1 MKIIPVIL
9 SGGSGS
15 RLWPLSRSAY
25 PKQLIPLIS
34 KKTMLQETLFR
45 LSGWKDIGDPVII
58 CGNEHRFIVAEQI
71 RDININPQVI
81 ILEPEGRNTA
91 PAIAAAALSLIDEE
105 DSAMLVLP
113 ADHVIKNTKAFEEI
127 VKTALK
133 HLNDER
139 LVTFGIEP
147 ISADTGYGYIQ
158 LGKSIP
164 NIEKSFEI
172 KRFVEKPD
180 SKTAESY
187 LQSGDYLWN
196 SGMFLFKPKTFINEL
211 DKFEPKMV
219 KQVNL
224 ALANSY
230 NDLDFLRLSEDDFKL
245 SPSNSIDYAVMEKT
259 KFGVI
264 LRTDIGWSDIGS
276 WEALSSISEK
286 DKYGNTLRGDTF
298 TLETTDTFIRSESR
312 LVASIGVE
320 NLVIIDTPDA
330 LLVTNKSKTQDVKK
344 IVEYINTMGRKEHEH
359 HKKVFRPWG
368 YYESLIKSSNFQ
380 VKSIIIKPGEKL
392 SLQLHKKR
400 AEHWVVVS
408 GIALVTIDKKQI
420 KLIEN
425 QSTYIPIGSK
435 HRLANIGED
444 ILHIIEI
451 QSGNY
456 LEEDDIIRFDDD
468 YGRI

>member
-1 MKIIPVIL
+1 M
-9 SGGSGS
+9 
-15 RLWPLSRSAY
+15 
-25 PKQLIPLIS
+25 
-34 KKTMLQETLFR
+34 
-45 LSGWKDIGDPVII
+45 
-58 CGNEHRFIVAEQI
+58 
-71 RDININPQVI
+71 
-81 ILEPEGRNTA
+81 
-91 PAIAAAALSLIDEE
+91 
-105 DSAMLVLP
+105 
-113 ADHVIKNTKAFEEI
+113 
-127 VKTALK
+127 
-133 HLNDER
+133 
-139 LVTFGIEP
+139 
-147 ISADTGYGYIQ
+147 
-158 LGKSIP
+158 
-164 NIEKSFEI
+164 
-172 KRFVEKPD
+172 
-180 SKTAESY
+180 
-187 LQSGDYLWN
+187 
-196 SGMFLFKPKTFINEL
+196 
-211 DKFEPKMV
+211 
-219 KQVNL
+219 
-224 ALANSY
+224 
-230 NDLDFLRLSEDDFKL
+230 
-245 SPSNSIDYAVMEKT
+245 
-259 KFGVI
+259 
-264 LRTDIGWSDIGS
+264 
-276 WEALSSISEK
+276 
-286 DKYGNTLRGDTF
+286 
-298 TLETTDTFIRSESR
+298 ETTDTFIRSESR

>member
-45 LSGWKDIGDPVII
+45 LSGWKDIDDPIII

-71 RDININPQVI
+71 RDININPKVI

-105 DSAMLVLP
+105 GSAMLVLP
-113 ADHVIKNTKAFEEI
+113 ADHVIKNTKAFEKI

-133 HLNDER
+133 HLNDEK
-139 LVTFGIEP
+139 LITFGIEP

-158 LGKSIP
+158 LGESIP
-164 NIEKSFEI
+164 NIEKSFKI

-211 DKFEPKMV
+211 DKFEPKIV

-259 KFGVI
+259 KFGII

-298 TLETTDTFIRSESR
+298 TLETTNTFIRSESR

-408 GIALVTIDKKQI
+408 GSALVTVDKKQI

>member
-1 MKIIPVIL
+1 
-9 SGGSGS
+9 
-15 RLWPLSRSAY
+15 
-25 PKQLIPLIS
+25 
-34 KKTMLQETLFR
+34 
-45 LSGWKDIGDPVII
+45 
-58 CGNEHRFIVAEQI
+58 
-71 RDININPQVI
+71 
-81 ILEPEGRNTA
+81 
-91 PAIAAAALSLIDEE
+91 
-105 DSAMLVLP
+105 
-113 ADHVIKNTKAFEEI
+113 
-127 VKTALK
+127 
-133 HLNDER
+133 
-139 LVTFGIEP
+139 
-147 ISADTGYGYIQ
+147 

-211 DKFEPKMV
+211 DKFEPKML

-230 NDLDFLRLSEDDFKL
+230 YDLDFLRLSEDDFKL

-298 TLETTDTFIRSESR
+298 TLETTNTFIRSESR

-344 IVEYINTMGRKEHEH
+344 IVEHINNIGRKEHEQ

-368 YYESLIKSSNFQ
+368 YYESLIKSNNFQ

-435 HRLANIGED
+435 HRLENIGED